1 MAKQSYITDII
12 ITYNLVSN

>member
-1 MAKQSYITDII
+1 MAKQSTITDII